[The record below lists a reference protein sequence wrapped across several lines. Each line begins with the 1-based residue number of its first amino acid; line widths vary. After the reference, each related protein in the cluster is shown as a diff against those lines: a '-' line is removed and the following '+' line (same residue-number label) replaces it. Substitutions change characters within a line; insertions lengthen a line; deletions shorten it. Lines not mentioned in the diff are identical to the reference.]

1 MSDYLIKK
9 NYREAIHYINK
20 ALKIDDSNYFFLK
33 IYSKAHKEMG
43 LLEESCMGYSKL
55 YYNNNYDIKIC
66 LEWVEVLLKLKD
78 FSKGI
83 EVLSELI
90 SKYPN
95 NSKFQYF
102 LAGFYMMISNNDEA
116 SFFLKNAYSISPSE
130 IEVFYEVFPS
140 SITNSLVKKTLQ
152 F

>member
-1 MSDYLIKK
+1 MEKNKNAIFVGLHPGTVNSNLSKPFQSNVPEKKLFTPDQSVNYLI
-9 NYREAIHYINK
+9 
-20 ALKIDDSNYFFLK
+20 
-33 IYSKAHKEMG
+33 
-43 LLEESCMGYSKL
+43 
-55 YYNNNYDIKIC
+55 
-66 LEWVEVLLKLKD
+66 EVLLKLKD